1 MRPDKPYEVGYKKP
15 PKATRFVKGRSG
27 NPNGRPKGTLNLA
40 TTVNKALA
48 ETVTIIE
55 QGRRKKISKL
65 DATIKGM
72 INRAVKGDAKAVQQL
87 LSLAPLVGIEAPGS
101 QPLGE
106 ADAAVMASLIKR
118 MNREGAQDDG
128 AAVAK

>member
-1 MRPDKPYEVGYKKP
+1 MRPDKSYEVGYKKP

-55 QGRRKKISKL
+55 RGRRKKISKL
-65 DATIKGM
+65 DATIKGV
-72 INRAVKGDAKAVQQL
+72 INRAVQGDAKAVQQL
-87 LSLAPLVGIEAPGS
+87 LSLAALVGTEAPGS
-101 QPLGE
+101 QSLGE

-118 MNREGAQDDG
+118 MNRESADNNGQEVD
-128 AAVAK
+128 K